1 MSLDYNPKS
10 PDVIA
15 DPFPILRRLQAE
27 EPVHWSPVLRSW
39 VFTRYAD
46 VKASLNDHRLSADRI
61 TPFLQHEGRDG
72 MAALQELA
80 RAVGLWALFADPPKH
95 TRLRG
100 LMTKVVTPRS
110 IERLRPRIQ
119 EIVDGL
125 LDRVCGDGR
134 LDLIRDFANPL
145 PVAVIGDLIGVPRE
159 DGPRLKAW
167 SDDLAA
173 FIGSA
178 VASPDKYARAG
189 QSVQQM
195 NEYFGRLLSLRRT
208 EPRNDIVSG
217 LLAANEADE
226 KLTDDEVV
234 STCVLL
240 LFAGHET
247 TTNVIGNAVIAL
259 LRNRDQYEAWRKDP
273 SLTSSAVEELIRYD
287 GPGQG
292 LVRVAT
298 AGFEVNGRTIEQGS
312 RVFLMI
318 NAANRDP
325 REFTEPDRLWLARRD
340 NHHITFGYGVH
351 FCLGAPLARLEAQ
364 LALPTVLGRLPD
376 LEFVTD
382 RLEWTD
388 SLIFRGV
395 KSLPLSFRA

>member
-1 MSLDYNPKS
+1 MIG
-10 PDVIA
+10 DV
-15 DPFPILRRLQAE
+15 
-27 EPVHWSPVLRSW
+27 
-39 VFTRYAD
+39 
-46 VKASLNDHRLSADRI
+46 
-61 TPFLQHEGRDG
+61 
-72 MAALQELA
+72 
-80 RAVGLWALFADPPKH
+80 
-95 TRLRG
+95 
-100 LMTKVVTPRS
+100 
-110 IERLRPRIQ
+110 
-119 EIVDGL
+119 
-125 LDRVCGDGR
+125 
-134 LDLIRDFANPL
+134 ANPL

-178 VASPDKYARAG
+178 VASPDKYARAA

-195 NEYFGRLLSLRRT
+195 NEYFGRLVSLRRT
-208 EPRNDIVSG
+208 EPRDDIVSG
-217 LLAANEADE
+217 LLAPNESGE

-259 LRNRDQYEAWRKDP
+259 LRNPDQYAAWRKDP
-273 SLTSSAVEELIRYD
+273 SLTATAVEELIRYD

-298 AGFEVNGRTIEQGS
+298 AGFDVNGRTIEHGS

-325 REFTEPDRLWLARRD
+325 RQFTEPDRLLLARRD
-340 NHHITFGYGVH
+340 NHHITFGYGAH

-364 LALPTVLGRLPD
+364 IALPTILGRLPD
-376 LEFVTD
+376 LAFATD

-395 KSLPLSFRA
+395 RSLPLSFRC

>member
-1 MSLDYNPKS
+1 MPLDYNPKS

-61 TPFLQHEGRDG
+61 TPFLQHERRDG
-72 MAALQELA
+72 MAALQELT
-80 RAVGLWALFADPPKH
+80 RAVGLWALFTDPPKH

-134 LDLIRDFANPL
+134 VDLIRDVANPL

-208 EPRNDIVSG
+208 EPRDDIVSG

-234 STCVLL
+234 ATCVLL

-247 TTNVIGNAVIAL
+247 TTNLIGNAVIAL
-259 LRNRDQYEAWRKDP
+259 LRNRDQCEAWRKDP

-298 AGFEVNGRTIEQGS
+298 AGFEVNGRTIERGS

-325 REFTEPDRLWLARRD
+325 REFTEPDRLRLARRD

-364 LALPTVLGRLPD
+364 LALPTVLRRLQD

-395 KSLPLSFRA
+395 KSLPLSFRV